1 MRPLAA
7 LTLLAGIA
15 SLAGTAACSDDNNG
29 NTPTADISITSGASS
44 KTTTAFAPNPFT
56 RSLASSGKVTWINND
71 GTTHDIE
78 SDEDLW
84 DSGDMSNGDT
94 FSFTFTAAGTYA
106 YHCSI
111 HPNMVGTVV
120 INP

>member
-15 SLAGTAACSDDNNG
+15 SLAGTAACSDDDNG
-29 NTPTADISITSGASS
+29 NPSTADISITSGASS

-71 GTTHDIE
+71 GTTHDLE
-78 SDEDLW
+78 SDTSLW
-84 DSGDMSNGDT
+84 DSGDMSNGAT
-94 FSFTFTAAGTYA
+94 FSFTFTAPGTYA

-111 HPNMVGTVV
+111 HPNMVGSIVV
-120 INP
+120 TN